1 MSGEVRTT
9 AAPTAGA
16 SLEYGQRRD
25 ALLKAVVTAVAQ
37 GGMRNLSYRTVAKH
51 AGVAHGLIAHHFGS
65 IDALLEAALL
75 HSIDES
81 IEDLVIDAPSA
92 TIEDFARELVAGVQR
107 HPEIFAF
114 QYEVMLEAR
123 RTPGLRRHLA
133 MVHERYRAI
142 IRGVLA
148 RLDLPTDPGM
158 VHLVYATLEGIV
170 FHQMV
175 QVDPAAG
182 ELALERLRMVLQ
194 SAFGR

>member
-1 MSGEVRTT
+1 MSGEARTT
-9 AAPTAGA
+9 APTIPRT

-25 ALLKAVVTAVAQ
+25 ALLKAVVTTVAL

-81 IEDLVIDAPSA
+81 IEDLVIDPPSA
-92 TIEDFARELVAGVQR
+92 SIDDFARELVAGVQR

-142 IRGVLA
+142 IRGVLV
-148 RLDLPTDPGM
+148 RMGLPADPGM

-182 ELALERLRMVLQ
+182 ELALERLRTVLQ
-194 SAFGR
+194 SILDR